1 MPENLKLRM
10 LEAYPV
16 EYEGRKMI
24 MLPDPERLGDNGIKV
39 TLPGYYLMNLM
50 DGTRTNEQIIES
62 FENQFGQTV
71 QMDDLI
77 ELAGQ
82 LDQAYLFDNQRYADY
97 KKNVIQQFRD
107 SVTRPAVFAGKSY
120 SEDPDELL
128 KSIEKMIGKPG
139 PKASG
144 DLKAIVVPHIDF
156 SIGGDMMASGW
167 REVMETDAELFVIL
181 GTGHSMKDDFFS
193 CIDKDFETPIGT
205 MKVDHDFLSKL
216 NLNFGEGLF
225 DHVEA
230 HRSEHSIE
238 FQSLFMAWLARSR
251 LDIKAVPILL
261 SYPEGAWNNDD
272 PIFNG
277 ERIDWFIDALGRTAK
292 ADARKVIFVA
302 SVDFSHVGSRF
313 GDEEKLSE
321 KKLKAIETDDRAL
334 LERVSEIDP
343 SGFLNRIVDT
353 NPTNRVCG
361 FPALYTLLKLTDAKK
376 GKLSE
381 YRQNIEGEM
390 DTMVSFA
397 TMSLY

>member
-128 KSIEKMIGKPG
+128 KSIEKMI
-139 PKASG
+139 
-144 DLKAIVVPHIDF
+144 
-156 SIGGDMMASGW
+156 
-167 REVMETDAELFVIL
+167 
-181 GTGHSMKDDFFS
+181 
-193 CIDKDFETPIGT
+193 
-205 MKVDHDFLSKL
+205 
-216 NLNFGEGLF
+216 
-225 DHVEA
+225 
-230 HRSEHSIE
+230 
-238 FQSLFMAWLARSR
+238 
-251 LDIKAVPILL
+251 
-261 SYPEGAWNNDD
+261 
-272 PIFNG
+272 
-277 ERIDWFIDALGRTAK
+277 
-292 ADARKVIFVA
+292 
-302 SVDFSHVGSRF
+302 
-313 GDEEKLSE
+313 
-321 KKLKAIETDDRAL
+321 
-334 LERVSEIDP
+334 
-343 SGFLNRIVDT
+343 
-353 NPTNRVCG
+353 
-361 FPALYTLLKLTDAKK
+361 
-376 GKLSE
+376 
-381 YRQNIEGEM
+381 
-390 DTMVSFA
+390 
-397 TMSLY
+397 